1 MRSLCWRV
9 AGLIA
14 FMSLGC
20 VATPRPPA
28 SGGREPAVTKAQPR
42 NERRRKPAPT
52 LVAPP
57 PGYGHRLAS
66 SSTSE
71 GESGFARSPEL
82 PATEEPRLTCVE
94 YWPEVRYRN
103 YGYDHWVHLWNRCD
117 VPAVCDVASDV
128 NPKPVRVEI
137 APRDRI
143 EILTTRG
150 SPAREFTPRVSCGV
164 RT

>member
-1 MRSLCWRV
+1 MRSLCRRV
-9 AGLIA
+9 ASLVA
-14 FMSLGC
+14 FTFLGC
-20 VATPRPPA
+20 AASPRLPA
-28 SGGREPAVTKAQPR
+28 PGGREPAVTKAQPR
-42 NERRRKPAPT
+42 NQPRPKPAPT

-66 SSTSE
+66 ASTIE
-71 GESGFARSPEL
+71 GGFGVARSSESL
-82 PATEEPRLTCVE
+82 AAEEPRLTCVE
-94 YWPEVRYRN
+94 YWPEVRSSN

-117 VPAVCDVASDV
+117 FPAVCDVASDM

-150 SPAREFTPRVSCGV
+150 SPAREFTPRVSCGI